1 MSSQEAESPSPGD
14 ALAARMSKPT
24 LTTDSAAAPPFQP
37 KSGKLW
43 SDDTDSPLSPL
54 ADKLSAQT
62 LSAEIAADM
71 STNKTADE
79 TSSTAESAP
88 TAPIPE
94 AADKTTQG
102 PVDGASA
109 KSHGSELHE
118 TNYDVQ
124 IKLADMQAD
133 PNNPLYSVKS
143 FQELNL

>member
-1 MSSQEAESPSPGD
+1 MSSQEAKSPSPGD

-24 LTTDSAAAPPFQP
+24 LTTDSAAAQPFQP

-71 STNKTADE
+71 SSSKTANE

-88 TAPIPE
+88 VPD
-94 AADKTTQG
+94 AADKTTKV
-102 PVDGASA
+102 PEDGATA
-109 KSHGSELHE
+109 VSHGSELHE
-118 TNYDVQ
+118 TEYDVQ
-124 IKLADMQAD
+124 IKLADLQAD
-133 PNNPLYSVKS
+133 PNNPLYSVKT